1 MKKGEVHLGFDNQ
14 GVVGCRSW
22 VDWNPI
28 LGMAIGKSNR
38 ARFGNSIVSIRG
50 FSSMEVSLGAVIS
63 NSITKVYG
71 SGVSFSLSI
80 RSRLVSR
87 SL

>member
-1 MKKGEVHLGFDNQ
+1 MVSSVLHVLGA
-14 GVVGCRSW
+14 
-22 VDWNPI
+22 
-28 LGMAIGKSNR
+28 AIGKSNGVR
-38 ARFGNSIVSIRG
+38 SSDGTVSIRG